1 MTHTQTQTQTQTQ
14 KKAQAQSELKLYSR
28 EDFPHSTL
36 AQAKAQLTQQA
47 DAALIIWRTDSGD
60 HTLVGINWARG
71 CNYMSE
77 LKQIMDTLLPHNLK
91 ENQ

>member
-1 MTHTQTQTQTQTQ
+1 MTHTQTQTQ

-28 EDFPHSTL
+28 QDFPHSTL
-36 AQAKAQLTQQA
+36 AQAKSLIQRRG
-47 DAALIIWRTDSGD
+47 DPALIIWQTDSGD
-60 HTLVGINWARG
+60 HTLAGVNWAQG